1 MVVLTLSFCL
11 LLLRLFCL
19 PLVSAS
25 SLVVLGGPA
34 LQGRLDQRPGS
45 CRVKYSNIVSH
56 YMEEEKRP
64 ADENLAAAVTVM
76 TRLLIEMLSI

>member
-25 SLVVLGGPA
+25 SLVELGGPA

-45 CRVKYSNIVSH
+45 CRVKYSNIVFH
-56 YMEEEKRP
+56 YMEEEERP
-64 ADENLAAAVTVM
+64 AAAVTVM
-76 TRLLIEMLSI
+76 KVGVMGDEVAD